1 MNLVLSSIY
10 SFFESLGKARAAAA
24 LSQAGHQELAKQLML
39 DDSTKFEVHP

>member
-24 LSQAGHQELAKQLML
+24 LSQAGRQDLAKQLML
-39 DDSTKFEVHP
+39 GEKPEFEVHP